1 MRATLGDLG
10 LGGMGQAQ
18 AVPVDRCLPLHRG
31 AESSEPWSTLGTRTS
46 PRRYP
51 TAHDAGSRKNLRTL
65 RSLAVS
71 ERKPATAAESRT
83 GLRGPEKLA
92 PMPAS

>member
-46 PRRYP
+46 PRR
-51 TAHDAGSRKNLRTL
+51 
-65 RSLAVS
+65 
-71 ERKPATAAESRT
+71 
-83 GLRGPEKLA
+83 
-92 PMPAS
+92 